1 MDNKNEIKIALISDI
16 HEDTDA
22 LDRYLKYIES
32 NDINI
37 GICLGDSVSTY
48 CDDDTNYFWKKSL
61 QISKPI
67 YYTIGNHDVGID
79 DYKSIGALELYDT
92 YIYPMLSNKYLNEN
106 NFNNKSCYYYKDL
119 DNFKIRIISIFEY
132 EATRNCDKTIGFEH
146 RRYISSEQL
155 NWFAKTLD
163 NTPIDYQ
170 VIVCMHQI
178 PNINPIYKQCSFCS
192 DVTKTNLKKDLTD
205 GYGYLQLSIIG
216 NPIGDIINAFQH
228 SLIIEKEYIVKEEYK
243 KYLDNPKINYDFS
256 KRDNGKLICI
266 LTGHLHCSFITN
278 SNDYNDQLTITV
290 PSATTKEF
298 ERQNDDIKPLCSD
311 DNNFY
316 VLTIDTLKRN
326 ILIEKVGNTITI
338 DGNIR
343 DRININY

>member
-1 MDNKNEIKIALISDI
+1 MNGKIKIGLISDI
-16 HEDTDA
+16 HEDIDA
-22 LDRYLKYIES
+22 LDRYLEYVEKNNI
-32 NDINI
+32 DI

-79 DYKSIGALELYDT
+79 NYKSIDSLQLFNI
-92 YIYPMLSNKYLNEN
+92 YIYPMLENKYLEEK
-106 NFNNKSCYYYKDL
+106 NFNNKSCYYYKDF
-119 DNFKIRIISIFEY
+119 DDFKIRLISIFEY
-132 EATRNCDKTIGFEH
+132 EGTRNCDKTIGFEH

-155 NWFAKTLD
+155 KWFASTLD
-163 NTPIDYQ
+163 NTPDDYQ
-170 VIVCMHQI
+170 VIVLMHQI
-178 PNINPIYKQCSFCS
+178 PDLAPIYRNCSFCA
-192 DVTKTNLKKDLTD
+192 DVTKTNLKEDLSD
-205 GYGYLQLSIIG
+205 GYGYLQLSILG

-228 SLIIEKEYIVKEEYK
+228 SLMIEKEYIVKEEYK
-243 KYLDNPKINYDFS
+243 EYLDNSKINYDFS

-266 LTGHLHCSFITN
+266 ITGHLHCSFITN

-343 DRININY
+343 DKININY